1 MITSEDYVYL
11 PFTPDLTRGSLSHAI
26 HLLPYIHEQT
36 ADEVYEKFQHLA
48 EATAVEL
55 ALRRFLSQQ
64 NIPYVVQKSLNFAHH
79 DQYDIFI
86 AGRRLMLQALQFEDD
101 LPVDL
106 LSTQV
111 ILPSEQHRTIEP
123 SSRNVY
129 LFALI
134 VKSKPQIILNGR
146 YLLHILPGFWRQ
158 PQQWN
163 PLGGLT
169 CKYAGLAQIMLEI
182 TGQLAN
188 QEIISSR
195 VSLAPGEQAVIQARY
210 YSVSS
215 VHIEQPPTDLIGIKS
230 PERKKVYLIQPDQ
243 WKDVWLAGSRV
254 ILIGT
259 IGFEEFTRRST
270 LIRPGVKIFPY
281 GSIDEKSMG
290 FPIRELK
297 PVAAL
302 FNQAGIHK
310 PIKTFSA

>member
-1 MITSEDYVYL
+1 MITVEDYIYL
-11 PFTPDLTRGSLSHAI
+11 PFTPDLIRGSLSHAI
-26 HLLPYIHEQT
+26 HLLPYIHTQF
-36 ADEVYEKFQHLA
+36 ADEVYQKFQHLA

-64 NIPYVVQKSLNFAHH
+64 NIPFVVQKSLSFAHH
-79 DQYDIFI
+79 DQYDIFM
-86 AGRRLMLQALQFEDD
+86 AGRRLMLQVLQFEND
-101 LPVDL
+101 LPLDL

-111 ILPSEQHRTIEP
+111 ILPSEHHRTIEP
-123 SSRNVY
+123 SGRNMY
-129 LFALI
+129 LFAVI
-134 VKSKPQIILNGR
+134 VKSKPKTIMNGR

-158 PQQWN
+158 PQKWN

-169 CKYAGLAQIMLEI
+169 CKYAGLARIKLEI

-188 QEIISSR
+188 QEIFSSR
-195 VSLAPGEQAVIQARY
+195 INLDPGEQAVIQVRY
-210 YSVSS
+210 YSISS
-215 VHIEQPPTDLIGIKS
+215 VHVDQTPADLIGIKS

-243 WKDVWLAGSRV
+243 WRDVWLAGSRV

-259 IGFEEFTRRST
+259 IGFEEFTHRST
-270 LIRPGVKIFPY
+270 LIRPGVKIIPY

-297 PVAAL
+297 PVGAL
-302 FNQAGIHK
+302 FDQAGIHN